1 MKKLVILCGL
11 VLSACANPHTGQVDP
26 VATGAL
32 VVGAGTLGYIV
43 GQQSVPH
50 YHYHLRTPTRPRVY
64 NYHYHHHYHYR
75 HHYHRW

>member
-1 MKKLVILCGL
+1 MKYKVLVVLCGL
-11 VLSACANPHTGQVDP
+11 VLNACANPHTGNVDP

-50 YHYHLRTPTRPRVY
+50 YHYHVRPVQPRI
-64 NYHYHHHYHYR
+64 YHHHYYYHR
-75 HHYHRW
+75 HHHRRW